1 MPDLDCICT
10 IQYTKCGA
18 IHQNL
23 ILIFRESK
31 PTIENRVAMDGSTFF
46 VMVKPL
52 RAENKKKKIGSY
64 YMLRMWETI

>member
-1 MPDLDCICT
+1 MPYVDCICI
-10 IQYTKCGA
+10 IQYTNCGA

-31 PTIENRVAMDGSTFF
+31 PTIENRAIMDGSTFF

-52 RAENKKKKIGSY
+52 RAEDKLKRK
-64 YMLRMWETI
+64 WH